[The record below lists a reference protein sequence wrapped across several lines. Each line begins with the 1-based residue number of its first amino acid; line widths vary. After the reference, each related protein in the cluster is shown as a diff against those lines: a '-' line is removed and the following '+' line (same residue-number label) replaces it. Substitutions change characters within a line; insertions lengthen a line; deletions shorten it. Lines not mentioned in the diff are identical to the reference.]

1 MNITK
6 ELTHKEEL
14 IKLAKIYRLVC
25 VLEKHIFCE
34 ETFISVYKQITKLF
48 KKDYKHLF
56 LYKQEYESNTAVLN
70 YCIRSL
76 KNQFRFLQVRS
87 YYYDLEVSLKSET
100 YFITLKNKQ
109 NVQSNTKIDD

>member
-1 MNITK
+1 MKITK

-48 KKDYKHLF
+48 KKDFNHLF
-56 LYKQEYESNTAVLN
+56 LYKQEYETNTAVLN

-76 KNQFRFLQVRS
+76 KNQFRFLQVRA
-87 YYYDLEVSLKSET
+87 YYYDLDVSLKSET
-100 YFITLKNKQ
+100 YYITLKNKT
-109 NVQSNTKIDD
+109 NV